1 MQKPQY
7 RKNSSHLVISHEKY
21 SEVRFHEWEHFT
33 YPKFANITECI
44 HFTITP
50 CTNVFTQLLMSF
62 CSAFKFSFGVDWRNS
77 GSKRSLSGEIS
88 EQLSFCSIKKPLNEV
103 HICLLSHAL
112 PSHHIPLVCSLQ
124 ICKDVM
130 CLPTQPCY
138 GGVERG
144 DVIKCWAN
152 VVEFGFPNLR

>member
-1 MQKPQY
+1 MFNMQKPQY

-21 SEVRFHEWEHFT
+21 SEDRFHEWEHFT

-103 HICLLSHAL
+103 HICLLLMLFLPIIWPTIGVLTANLQGCHLSSH
-112 PSHHIPLVCSLQ
+112 
-124 ICKDVM
+124 
-130 CLPTQPCY
+130 PTLLWWGRKRWCY
-138 GGVERG
+138 
-144 DVIKCWAN
+144 KM
-152 VVEFGFPNLR
+152 LS